1 MFQSSS
7 LKSVCLVFRPPG
19 GAAMFCTRAKSFPGG
34 EASEAHFYSGL
45 HHFSKGHNYRVIFMQ
60 RKYAQRG
67 GILFAATVY
76 WALSNFVFC
85 KVKVNI

>member
-7 LKSVCLVFRPPG
+7 LKSVCLVFRPLG

-45 HHFSKGHNYRVIFMQ
+45 HYLSNYHVIFMQ

-76 WALSNFVFC
+76 
-85 KVKVNI
+85 

>member
-34 EASEAHFYSGL
+34 EASEAHFYSGI
-45 HHFSKGHNYRVIFMQ
+45 HYFSKGNNDRVNTL
-60 RKYAQRG
+60 RKEASFLLQQYTELCQ
-67 GILFAATVY
+67 ILC
-76 WALSNFVFC
+76 FVQT

>member
-34 EASEAHFYSGL
+34 EASEAHFYSGI
-45 HHFSKGHNYRVIFMQ
+45 HYFSKGNNDRVIFMQ
-60 RKYAQRG
+60 RKYSQRG
-67 GILFAATVY
+67 GILFAAKVY
-76 WALSNFVFC
+76 
-85 KVKVNI
+85 

>member
-1 MFQSSS
+1 MFKSSS
-7 LKSVCLVFRPPG
+7 LKSVCLVFRPLG

-45 HHFSKGHNYRVIFMQ
+45 HYLSNYHVIFMQ

-67 GILFAATVY
+67 GILFAAIVY
-76 WALSNFVFC
+76 
-85 KVKVNI
+85 